1 MKCAVLVLALAGL
14 AAPSLAAPAV
24 AQSGVQG
31 RILVIPFEG
40 GGDPRGSWLGEGVA
54 MLLADDLNGL
64 GGDAITRDERVRT
77 FTRLQVPPLA
87 TLARGTIV
95 KVGQL
100 VGATTVV
107 TGRLKLSGEA
117 VVVRAQA
124 LRIDTGRLVVT
135 AEQDGPLT
143 DLLTIVE
150 RVARRLL
157 PEAKVPSAQ
166 LEEQHASLPAFENYV
181 KGLLAGAPK
190 TEVSYLEKAIAR
202 EPAFHRARVA
212 LARAHADAG
221 NWAKARTAALAV
233 PGEAP
238 AWARAQFLAALAE
251 IQLEQYDAAFGRL
264 KALERREPAPEILN
278 NLGVIQLRREA
289 TPQAG
294 RATYYFTKATDADNT
309 QADYYFNLGY
319 AYWLERD
326 LQAAIYWLREAVRRQ
341 PADGD
346 AHFVLAAALSDAG
359 SATEAARE
367 KELAVKLSSE
377 YEEWEQQRKPGEGP
391 VPADLERLRAY
402 IEPPGA
408 RRADSAL
415 VATEQRE
422 QREVAAFH
430 LQRGRR
436 LYETEHDRE
445 ALIDLRRVIFLSPYE
460 AGAHLLVGRI
470 HLRAGRLRDAI
481 DALKIAL
488 WSEETVPAHV
498 TLGTAYLRQKDFGAA
513 REEAERALE
522 LAPRTAEAER
532 LLEEIARAEAEA
544 SQPSGR

>member
-1 MKCAVLVLALAGL
+1 MRRSLVLLVACLVGL
-14 AAPSLAAPAV
+14 VLPPPAA
-24 AQSGVQG
+24 AQDRVQG

-54 MLLADDLNGL
+54 ILLADDLNGL
-64 GGDAITRDERVRT
+64 GGDAIARDERVRT
-77 FTRLQVPPLA
+77 FGRLQVPPLT
-87 TLARGTIV
+87 TLARATIV

-107 TGRLKLSGEA
+107 TGRLKLTGDA

-124 LRIDTGRLVVT
+124 LRIDSGRVVVT
-135 AEQDGPLT
+135 VEQDGPLT
-143 DLLTIVE
+143 DLLAIVE

-157 PEAKVPSAQ
+157 PEARVPSEQ
-166 LEEQHASLPAFENYV
+166 LEQQHPPLPAFENYV
-181 KGLLAGAPK
+181 KGLLAGAPE
-190 TEVSYLEKAIAR
+190 TEVGYLEKAIML
-202 EPAFHRARVA
+202 EPGFHRARVA

-221 NWAKARTAALAV
+221 SWEAARTAALAV
-233 PGEAP
+233 PPEAP
-238 AWARAQFLAALAE
+238 VWVRAQFLAAFAE
-251 IQLEQYDAAFGRL
+251 IHLEQHDEAFSRL
-264 KALERREPAPEILN
+264 KSLERREPAPEILN
-278 NLGVIQLRREA
+278 NLGVVQLRREV

-346 AHFVLAAALSDAG
+346 AHFVLAAALDAAG

-367 KELAVKLSSE
+367 KALAVQLSSE

-391 VPADLERLRAY
+391 VPEHLERLRAY
-402 IEPPGA
+402 LEPPGA
-408 RRADSAL
+408 RRADSVL

-436 LYETEHDRE
+436 LYESENDRE
-445 ALIDLRRVIFLSPYE
+445 ALMDLRRVIFLSPYE

-470 HLRAGRLRDAI
+470 HLRAGRLGDAV

-488 WSEETVPAHV
+488 WSEETVAAHV
-498 TLGTAYLRQKDFGAA
+498 TLATVYLRQKDFAAA
-513 REEAERALE
+513 REQAERALE
-522 LAPRTAEAER
+522 LAPRTADAER
-532 LLEEIARAEAEA
+532 LLEEIARAEAGG
-544 SQPSGR
+544 SPPSER